1 MVNYFELGTIL
12 KHNIIFPVENLKEVN
27 GAKLINDHVINFA
40 PPLPGRTHTQYSMN
54 SSQKLL

>member
-40 PPLPGRTHTQYSMN
+40 PPPPGGLILNTQ
-54 SSQKLL
+54 